1 MSIDLRNLIMETDR
15 PTYRSVKQRGKILE
29 YKNFDFR
36 KHQTDGNRVYYRCAE
51 RNKYGCKATLAIGK
65 ETGIVLLIHC
75 RRVRLLQGLFV
86 AESFCLGYVCRR
98 ECLSRVFRSV
108 TNSTFQNRRHGY

>member
-1 MSIDLRNLIMETDR
+1 MSIDLRSLIMETDR
-15 PTYRSVKQRGKILE
+15 PTYRGVKQRGKILE

-65 ETGIVLLIHC
+65 ETGIVL
-75 RRVRLLQGLFV
+75 
-86 AESFCLGYVCRR
+86 R
-98 ECLSRVFRSV
+98 E
-108 TNSTFQNRRHGY
+108 TD